1 MLMSRNLPI
10 ALATGLALP
19 VVVALIATAQEPKKE
34 AVPPPPVAARPGEGP
49 KRPIVPGLMKA
60 QAPPDPARPAT
71 PPPPP
76 APPTEPT
83 PVALDFPGRP
93 IAQVIRTLAERT
105 GGMVD
110 TFNTNDARWTEPVT
124 LTSPGPVPFW
134 EAIDRLTAAANLTR
148 TVAPAGPAGIPP
160 ARVQFSTNFGHVA
173 ASASA
178 ADEGLV
184 AYVGPFRVGP
194 LVVHEHF
201 ASVFHPPS
209 SPAAAGTSPPE
220 PFYAEINLT
229 AEPNL
234 LATQVGPLRRLEVVD
249 DAGQSLLDHRLGGEA
264 PANLAADTYGPPRVL
279 RVPLVRGAKPSKS
292 LATLRGA
299 LPLEVARRPTAP
311 TLEVPL
317 EGSAGKT
324 VRDGELAVT
333 VREYRVDPQGQ
344 AAVKLTIRL
353 EGPRAAAD
361 PKARGLVAARLWS
374 VYYTQI
380 EMADARSRPVRVNS
394 GGANHAGEA
403 NELNVDYTF
412 SPFGTPRP
420 DPPTRLRIYRPT
432 WVAWDLPLEFRDV
445 PLP

>member
-1 MLMSRNLPI
+1 MSRNLPI
-10 ALATGLALP
+10 ALAAGLGLPAL
-19 VVVALIATAQEPKKE
+19 VALLAPAQEPRKE
-34 AVPPPPVAARPGEGP
+34 AVPPPPVAARPAELP
-49 KRPIVPGLMKA
+49 LPQMRELMKA

-83 PVALDFPGRP
+83 RLALDFPGRP

-110 TFNTNDARWTEPVT
+110 TFNTNDARWTET
-124 LTSPGPVPFW
+124 INLTSPAPVPFW

-148 TVAPAGPAGIPP
+148 SVTLAGPSGIPP
-160 ARVQFSTNFGHVA
+160 ARVQFSANLGHVT

-178 ADEGLV
+178 SDEGLI

-194 LVVHEHF
+194 VVVHEHF
-201 ASVFHPPS
+201 SRVFHRPAV
-209 SPAAAGTSPPE
+209 PAAGVATPPA
-220 PFYAEINLT
+220 PFYAEISLM

-234 LATQVGPLRRLEVVD
+234 MATQLGPLRRLEAVD
-249 DAGQSLLDHRLGGEA
+249 DAGQSLLDPKLGGEA
-264 PANLAADTYGPPRVL
+264 PASFAAGAHGAPRVL
-279 RVPLVRGAKPSKS
+279 TIPLVHPAKPSKL

-311 TLEVPL
+311 TLVVPL
-317 EGSAGKT
+317 EGSVGKT

-344 AAVKLTIRL
+344 AAVKLTLRL

-361 PKARGLVAARLWS
+361 PKARGLVAARLWA
-374 VYYTQI
+374 VYNEQI
-380 EMADARSRPVRVNS
+380 GMADARSRPVRVTS
-394 GGANHAGEA
+394 GGANHAGDA
-403 NELNVDYTF
+403 NELNVDYRF
-412 SPFGTPRP
+412 LPSGAPRTE
-420 DPPTRLRIYRPT
+420 PPTHLRIYRPA
-432 WVAWDLPLEFRDV
+432 WVAWELPLEFHDV